1 MQEAPLSPAAA
12 KILARLRRQYQVEF
26 NPYKLRGHQLR
37 LLQVGDLESVLGGKD
52 PFSDISGFPFWIKVW
67 EAALVLADFMA
78 AQPPEPDGRVL
89 ELGAGLG
96 LPGLAAAAA
105 GHRVTL
111 SDYEAHVL
119 DFQRVSAAASG
130 VADRVEHLRLDWRKP
145 PELPPFTTIIG
156 AEILFRED
164 FFEPLL
170 AIMTQCLAPGGSIYL
185 AHDFSRQS
193 LPRFLARAEKDFT
206 IAISR
211 RRMQGDDR
219 EQTIILSRLQRHGH

>member
-1 MQEAPLSPAAA
+1 MQEAQLSPAAT
-12 KILARLRRQYQVEF
+12 KVLTRLRRKYQVEF
-26 NPYKLRGHQLR
+26 NPYKLRGRQLR
-37 LLQVGDLESVLGGKD
+37 LLQVSDLESVLGGRD
-52 PFSDISGFPFWIKVW
+52 PFSDISGFPYWIKVW

-78 AQPPEPDGRVL
+78 AQPPEPDGRIL

-111 SDYEAHVL
+111 SDYAAHIL
-119 DFQRVSAAASG
+119 DFQRVSAAANG
-130 VADRVEHLRLDWRKP
+130 VADRVEHLRLDWFKP
-145 PELPPFTTIIG
+145 PELPRFTTIIG

-164 FFEPLL
+164 FFDPLL

-185 AHDFSRQS
+185 AHDVRRQS
-193 LPRFLARAEKDFT
+193 LPRFLALAEKNFT
-206 IAISR
+206 VAISR
-211 RRMQGDDR
+211 RRMQGDDS